1 MNRDQILEVLQGIFR
16 EFFDD
21 DKLQLTH
28 QSTSEDFEEWDSVA
42 HIQIVL
48 EIENQFDIQF
58 EAEEV
63 PRLTNVEAMIDS
75 ILSLRR

>member
-21 DKLQLTH
+21 DKLQLTQ